1 VFARC
6 QLAAALMEQ
15 GRFDD
20 AAQHVDDA
28 LTIALTVDEADAL
41 FWAWYSIGRISAAR
55 GMLSEAIGPLERAR
69 EIASAHNFPVYY
81 RMTNPPLAHARA
93 MTGAPGLGL
102 PALRAAADGCREKY
116 QTRNLTPALLHLAE
130 GAVFAGDE
138 PEARAASAE
147 ALDLARRLGMRGYEA
162 YALRVR
168 GEAWRLASV
177 WQAAAAAYAS
187 GLDIAESLGMR
198 PLVAHCHLGLAK
210 LYRRTD
216 KRDEAQEH
224 LTTATTMY
232 HEMDMRFWLEKAQAE
247 TKELG

>member
-1 VFARC
+1 
-6 QLAAALMEQ
+6 
-15 GRFDD
+15 
-20 AAQHVDDA
+20 
-28 LTIALTVDEADAL
+28 
-41 FWAWYSIGRISAAR
+41 
-55 GMLSEAIGPLERAR
+55 
-69 EIASAHNFPVYY
+69 
-81 RMTNPPLAHARA
+81 

-116 QTRNLTPALLHLAE
+116 QTRNLTPALLYLAE

-147 ALDLARRLGMRGYEA
+147 ALDLARRFGMRGYEA

-177 WQAAAAAYAS
+177 WPAAADAYAN
-187 GLDIAESLGMR
+187 GLDIAASLGMR

-210 LYRRTD
+210 LSRCTD
-216 KRDEAQEH
+216 KRDEAQAH

-232 HEMDMRFWLEKAQAE
+232 HEMGMRFWLEQAQAE
-247 TKELG
+247 VKEFG

>member
-1 VFARC
+1 
-6 QLAAALMEQ
+6 M
-15 GRFDD
+15 
-20 AAQHVDDA
+20 
-28 LTIALTVDEADAL
+28 
-41 FWAWYSIGRISAAR
+41 
-55 GMLSEAIGPLERAR
+55 
-69 EIASAHNFPVYY
+69 
-81 RMTNPPLAHARA
+81 
-93 MTGAPGLGL
+93 
-102 PALRAAADGCREKY
+102 KY
-116 QTRNLTPALLHLAE
+116 QIRNLTPALINLAE

-177 WQAAAAAYAS
+177 WQAAAGAYAS

-216 KRDEAQEH
+216 QRDEAQEH

-247 TKELG
+247 TKESG